1 MNWTDLQDNIA
12 QRYCGT
18 VLVLDDEIRRLSE
31 KGEPL
36 LDPLF
41 LDAKEAFE
49 NHGMLC
55 DLRQV
60 DYDFEDEN
68 KVAAIEQQL
77 GRCDTVVLDWYLGAG
92 RDKTEDPSN
101 AIRILKKM
109 ASLGGFRF
117 AVIHSKE
124 RDEAIVGRLRTTF
137 ESKFAVVTPNV
148 APLVADSESTEII
161 SEDELTETLDGPQSS
176 PVVGPTTYRLAQ
188 ALYVSIVSKERSRS
202 SFVDI
207 PTFFRNGLKAAYP
220 DHLHWVGFD
229 FASRVRELLPQLLE
243 SLPKGTDIALV
254 YQALL
259 KGDGELGDS
268 LVHALSEEIAEI
280 LRSEPLRAAKDNTLI
295 HRVIEDL
302 SDDTPEA
309 FKSAAAKYLHS
320 LKPSNAKIKEFIR
333 RFGSVEPGD
342 GEAEKRAAQRLV
354 CEFIDKALSGTAKK
368 QRILSSHLGYGS
380 LREHF
385 QTPSPVTRLYPGV
398 VLRASDPAKRKC
410 EQEWLLCLSP
420 ACDCARG
427 EDEKQYL
434 FVRGETVSDIEPDS
448 ENTVQTCIAS
458 DDTYSHVKWSSKW
471 FTTMNTKPSAV
482 EGYTFHTRLRD
493 DFVRL
498 LTQKVFGWQSRAG
511 VNSSEYLRIMRNRT

>member
-1 MNWTDLQDNIA
+1 MNWTELQDNIA

-31 KGEPL
+31 KGEAV

-41 LDAKEAFE
+41 LNAKTAFE
-49 NHGMLC
+49 SRGMLC

-60 DYDFEDEN
+60 DDDFEDEN
-68 KVAAIEQQL
+68 KVALIEQQL
-77 GRCDTVVLDWYLGAG
+77 GLCDTVVLDWYLGAG
-92 RDKTEDPSN
+92 NDELKDPSN
-101 AIRILKKM
+101 AIRVLERM

-117 AVIHSKE
+117 AIIHSKE
-124 RDEAIVGRLRTTF
+124 SDAAIVNSLKSTF
-137 ESKFAVVTPNV
+137 KSKFAVVTPNV
-148 APLVADSESTEII
+148 APLVADSDSPQII
-161 SEDELTETLDGPQSS
+161 SEDEGSDI
-176 PVVGPTTYRLAQ
+176 PVESQAAPAVGPTTYRLAQ

-207 PTFFRNGLKAAYP
+207 PSFFRGGLKAAYP

-259 KGDGELGDS
+259 QGDGELGDS
-268 LVHALSEEIAEI
+268 LVDAFAEEIAEI
-280 LRSEPLRAAKDNTLI
+280 LRAKPLLASKDESLI
-295 HRVIEDL
+295 ERVMGGASGSTHDK
-302 SDDTPEA
+302 
-309 FKSAAAKYLHS
+309 FKSITADFLHLSKGKAAFAQQ
-320 LKPSNAKIKEFIR
+320 
-333 RFGSVEPGD
+333 FGALASEG
-342 GEAEKRAAQRLV
+342 GESEKRAAQRLV
-354 CEFIDKALSGTAKK
+354 CQFVAKSLNGSTSESDLMASHSGYA
-368 QRILSSHLGYGS
+368 S

-385 QTPSPVTRLYPGV
+385 QTQSSVKRLYPGV
-398 VLRASDPAKRKC
+398 VLRANQPTPNKRD
-410 EQEWLLCLSP
+410 WLLCLSP

-427 EDEKQYL
+427 GHEREYL
-434 FVRGETVSDIEPDS
+434 FVHGQTITEVEADSD
-448 ENTVQTCIAS
+448 NAMQTCIS
-458 DDTYSHVKWSSKW
+458 NGDTFCHVKWSSKW
-471 FTTMNTKPSAV
+471 FTTKSAAPSVV

>member
-1 MNWTDLQDNIA
+1 MNWTELQDDIA

-18 VLVLDDEIRRLSE
+18 VLVLDDEIRRLSD
-31 KGEPL
+31 KGEAV

-41 LDAKEAFE
+41 LNAKSAFE
-49 NHGMLC
+49 GHGMLC
-55 DLRQV
+55 DLRQI
-60 DYDFEDEN
+60 DDDFEDDK
-68 KVAAIEQQL
+68 KVAVIEQQL
-77 GRCDTVVLDWYLGAG
+77 SRCDTVVLDWYLGAG

-101 AIRILKKM
+101 AIRVLEKM

-117 AVIHSKE
+117 AVIHSRE
-124 RDEAIVGRLRTTF
+124 SDEAIVGRLKSTF

-148 APLVADSESTEII
+148 EPLMADSESTEII
-161 SEDELTETLDGPQSS
+161 SEDEPLGKSSESQADQSVS
-176 PVVGPTTYRLAQ
+176 PTTYRLAQ
-188 ALYVSIVSKERSRS
+188 ALYVSVVSKERGRS

-207 PTFFRNGLKAAYP
+207 PSFFLSGLKAAYP
-220 DHLHWVGFD
+220 DHLHWVGFE

-254 YQALL
+254 FQALL
-259 KGDGELGDS
+259 QGDGELGDS
-268 LVHALSEEIAEI
+268 LVDALTEEIAEM
-280 LRSEPLRAAKDNTLI
+280 LRSKPLLASQDDTLI
-295 HRVIEDL
+295 DRVIGSL
-302 SDDTPEA
+302 NGDTPET
-309 FKSAAAKYLHS
+309 FKSATAKYLHS
-320 LKPSNAKIKEFIR
+320 GKPSKSKTTEFVER
-333 RFGSVEPGD
+333 YGAVEPAD
-342 GEAEKRAAQRLV
+342 GETEKRTAQRLV
-354 CEFIDKALSGTAKK
+354 CEFIDKSLSGTTTEE
-368 QRILSSHLGYGS
+368 RILSSHLGYGS

-385 QTPSPVTRLYPGV
+385 QTPSPVARLYPGV

-434 FVRGETVSDIEPDS
+434 FVKGQTVTDIEPDS

-458 DDTYSHVKWSSKW
+458 DGTHSNVKWSSKW
-471 FTTMNTKPSAV
+471 FITLTTKPTALD
-482 EGYTFHTRLRD
+482 GYTFHTRLRD